1 MRIDVISAL
10 VKIFSGPLSE
20 SIIQRAQDKKIAEIH
35 LHDLRDYATGNYRQ
49 TDDKPFGGGAGMV
62 LKPEPMFKCIN
73 KLLAERKYDEVIYL
87 TPQGV
92 KFNQKRA
99 NVLSLSENIIII
111 CGHYKGIDQRVI
123 DKFVTSEISI
133 GDYVITGGETAAIV
147 VIDAVVRLLPGVLG
161 DSESALTDSFQT
173 ESGFDAPVYTRP
185 AEFDGMKVPDVLL
198 KGNHK
203 EIAVWRDEMGRKKF
217 SKVKRVKSNTTKSIT
232 KTKKKINK
240 NK

>member
-1 MRIDVISAL
+1 MMRIDVVSAVPKILKSPLGESILKRAQQKNL
-10 VKIFSGPLSE
+10 VKIVVN
-20 SIIQRAQDKKIAEIH
+20 
-35 LHDLRDYATGNYRQ
+35 DLRKYSKGNYRQ
-49 TDDKPFGGGAGMV
+49 VDDKPFGGGAGMV
-62 LKPEPMFKCIN
+62 LKPEPIFECLE
-73 KLLAERKYDEVIYL
+73 KLLSKRKYDEIIYL

-99 NVLSLSENIIII
+99 NTLSLKENIILI

-123 DKFVTSEISI
+123 ESFVTKEISI

-147 VIDAVVRLLPGVLG
+147 VIDAIVRLLPGVLG

-185 AEFDGMKVPDVLL
+185 AEFRGLKVPGILL
-198 KGNHK
+198 GGNHK
-203 EIAVWRDEMGRKKF
+203 EIEKWRAEKGTKKY
-217 SKVKRVKSNTTKSIT
+217 SKVKR
-232 KTKKKINK
+232 KKIN

>member
-1 MRIDVISAL
+1 MMRIDVVSAVPKILKSPLGESILKRAQQKNL
-10 VKIFSGPLSE
+10 VKIVVN
-20 SIIQRAQDKKIAEIH
+20 
-35 LHDLRDYATGNYRQ
+35 DLRKYAKGNYRQ
-49 TDDKPFGGGAGMV
+49 VDDKPFGGGAGMV
-62 LKPEPMFKCIN
+62 LKPEPMFECLE
-73 KLLAERKYDEVIYL
+73 KLLSKRKYDEIIYL

-99 NVLSLSENIIII
+99 NTLSLKENIILI

-123 DKFVTSEISI
+123 ESFVTKEISI

-147 VIDAVVRLLPGVLG
+147 VIDAIVRLLPGVLG

-185 AEFDGMKVPDVLL
+185 AEYRGLKVPGILL
-198 KGNHK
+198 GGNHK
-203 EIAVWRDEMGRKKF
+203 EIEKWRAEKGTKKY
-217 SKVKRVKSNTTKSIT
+217 SKVK
-232 KTKKKINK
+232 KKKIN